1 MGENKAVISLMGRSL
16 LSWSAGSLSDLVNE
30 LVVVAKNTEE
40 VEFYKK
46 EVSSNVRILHDIVLN
61 EGPLVGIYSAFK
73 AMESEYCYVH
83 PVDSPIINAKVV
95 ELLFQKALDY
105 DGAVIKLGKD
115 LIEPLH
121 AVYKRD
127 SALRVAERALRSG
140 DSSAKILA
148 KETQVRY
155 VLPDDIRV
163 YDKELVSLLNVN
175 TKNDLKMIENYLRRN
190 D

>member
-1 MGENKAVISLMGRSL
+1 MGENKAIVSLMGRSL
-16 LSWSAGSLSDLVNE
+16 LSWAVGSLSDLVNE
-30 LVVVAKNTEE
+30 LVVVTKNAEE
-40 VEFYKK
+40 AEFYKK
-46 EVSSNVRILHDIVLN
+46 EVSSNVRILHDIVPN

-73 AMESEYCYVH
+73 VMESEYCYVH

-95 ELLFQKALDY
+95 ELLFQKALGY

-127 SALRVAERALRSG
+127 SALRVAERALRLG
-140 DSSAKILA
+140 DSSVKILA
-148 KETQVRY
+148 KETRVRY
-155 VLPDDIRV
+155 VTLDDLRV
-163 YDKELVSLLNVN
+163 YDKELVSLLNIN